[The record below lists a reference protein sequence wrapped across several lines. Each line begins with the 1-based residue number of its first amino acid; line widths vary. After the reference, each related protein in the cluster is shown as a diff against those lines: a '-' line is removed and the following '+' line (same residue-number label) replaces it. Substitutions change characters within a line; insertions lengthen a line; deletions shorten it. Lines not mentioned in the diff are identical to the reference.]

1 MDKLFEKQSR
11 LLALT
16 SLKIVRQCALSINW
30 DAPMLAIRGPK
41 GVGKTTI
48 MLQYIKQHYSLQDQS
63 VLYCSLDSAYFA
75 NHTLLD
81 LVDRFYKNGGKH
93 LFLDEVHKYPNWA
106 KEVKETY
113 DSYPDMQ
120 VVLSGSS
127 LLDMMSGD
135 ADLSRRC
142 INHDIQGLSFREYL
156 QFYKN
161 INLQPCSL
169 EELLHNP
176 MPVCLQV
183 NDLCRPLAFFRE
195 YLQYGYYPYY
205 IKNRIDYYSAVEQV
219 TSHIID
225 DEMPRICGVE
235 VANTRKIKALMNVL
249 ASAEPF
255 EVDIKKLSTQTAM
268 KRETLLGYL
277 NYMQK
282 AKLLNLLYCDNTGIK
297 KLQKPDKI
305 YMKNTNLLYA
315 LADNPVKQGNLRET
329 FAVNQLL
336 HSHQVEYK
344 KTNGDF
350 LVDGKYTFE
359 VGGSSKDYTQIAD
372 LPDSYILADDIE
384 LPIGHKLPLWLI
396 GFTY

>member
-1 MDKLFEKQSR
+1 
-11 LLALT
+11 
-16 SLKIVRQCALSINW
+16 
-30 DAPMLAIRGPK
+30 MLAIRGPK

-48 MLQYIKQHYSLQDQS
+48 MLQYIKQHYPLQDQS
-63 VLYCSLDSAYFA
+63 VLYGSLDSTYFA

-161 INLQPCSL
+161 INLPPCSL
-169 EELLHNP
+169 EDLLHDP

-235 VANTRKIKALMNVL
+235 VANTRKIKALMNVF

-255 EVDIKKLSTQTAM
+255 EVDIKKLSKQTAM

-305 YMKNTNLLYA
+305 YMENTNLLYA

-350 LVDGKYTFE
+350 MVDGKYTFE
-359 VGGSSKDYTQIAD
+359 VGGSGKDYTQIAD

-384 LPIGHKLPLWLI
+384 LPVGHKLPLWLI
-396 GFTY
+396 GFIY

>member
-1 MDKLFEKQSR
+1 M
-11 LLALT
+11 
-16 SLKIVRQCALSINW
+16 
-30 DAPMLAIRGPK
+30 
-41 GVGKTTI
+41 
-48 MLQYIKQHYSLQDQS
+48 
-63 VLYCSLDSAYFA
+63 
-75 NHTLLD
+75 
-81 LVDRFYKNGGKH
+81 
-93 LFLDEVHKYPNWA
+93 
-106 KEVKETY
+106 
-113 DSYPDMQ
+113 
-120 VVLSGSS
+120 
-127 LLDMMSGD
+127 
-135 ADLSRRC
+135 
-142 INHDIQGLSFREYL
+142 
-156 QFYKN
+156 
-161 INLQPCSL
+161 
-169 EELLHNP
+169 
-176 MPVCLQV
+176 
-183 NDLCRPLAFFRE
+183 AFFRE

-219 TSHIID
+219 TFHIID

-255 EVDIKKLSTQTAM
+255 EVDIKKLSAQTAM

-305 YMKNTNLLYA
+305 YMENTNLLYA

-359 VGGSSKDYTQIAD
+359 VGGSGKDYTQIAD

-384 LPIGHKLPLWLI
+384 LPVGHKLPLWLI